1 MFRRWMNPQWFELRA
16 FLSNSLVQVVFTPV
30 CALFLFGAFWQN
42 PKLHQQVWGIAWLKV
57 LLVVIYL
64 PLSSLVVRKAGQWGR
79 VITW

>member
-1 MFRRWMNPQWFELRA
+1 MNPQWFELRA

-57 LLVVIYL
+57 LVVTA
-64 PLSSLVVRKAGQWGR
+64 VRLKKQR
-79 VITW
+79 SQEMPVLTDFR